1 MTEEVQRNYL
11 EINSIQDLNEVIEPT
26 EDYSLNLLNPI
37 NFQLNKFFY
46 KNIGKKH
53 KWIDRLAWT
62 ENQWIDYVS
71 NNKVKTYILKYKE
84 ELVGFFELI
93 FHFEKKEVEIAYFGL
108 LEEFQNKKLGSYLL
122 SEAIKISFE
131 NNINRVWLH
140 TCSLDHKNALN
151 NYIARG
157 MKIYKTEIGKG
168 YRALAN
174 ISDHGGQEVPHLHFH
189 LFGGE
194 NVGRMVE

>member
-1 MTEEVQRNYL
+1 MTQEVQRNYL
-11 EINSIQDLNEVIEPT
+11 EINSIEDLNKVTDPQEE
-26 EDYSLNLLNPI
+26 YSLNLLDPQ

-53 KWIDRLAWT
+53 KWIDRLIWT

-71 NNKVKTYILKYKE
+71 SEKVKTYVLKYKE
-84 ELVGFFELI
+84 DLAGFFELI
-93 FHFEKKEVEIAYFGL
+93 LHSEKNEIEIAYFGI

-122 SEAIKISFE
+122 SHAIQKSFQRD
-131 NNINRVWLH
+131 INRVWVH

-157 MKIYKTEIGKG
+157 MKIFKTETI
-168 YRALAN
+168 R
-174 ISDHGGQEVPHLHFH
+174 I
-189 LFGGE
+189 
-194 NVGRMVE
+194 

>member
-1 MTEEVQRNYL
+1 VTQDIQRNYL
-11 EINSIQDLNEVIEPT
+11 EIKSIQDLNEVVEPIGN
-26 EDYSLNLLNPI
+26 YSVDLLEPI

-62 ENQWIDYVS
+62 EAQWIDYVS
-71 NNKVKTYILKYKE
+71 NENIKTYIFKFKNNLA
-84 ELVGFFELI
+84 GFFELI
-93 FHFEKKEVEIAYFGL
+93 SHSEKKEVEIAYFGL

-122 SEAIKISFE
+122 SQAIQKSFNSDIE
-131 NNINRVWLH
+131 RVWVH

-157 MKIYKTEIGKG
+157 MKIFKTEII
-168 YRALAN
+168 R
-174 ISDHGGQEVPHLHFH
+174 I
-189 LFGGE
+189 
-194 NVGRMVE
+194 